1 MLDSQKTV
9 ANVVLDHSECAQVFQ
24 RHRIDF
30 CCKGGLTLE
39 DAARTKGVAL
49 DALLAD
55 LERAIS
61 QRRGDTP
68 AEADPRAL
76 STPRLVAH
84 IVSRHHEYL
93 RRVLPFVRALAEKV
107 GRVHGD
113 HNPSLRDLHVA
124 VEALS
129 ASLLPHLDEEESALF
144 PALMS
149 VKGETS
155 SPPSVTEQLSAM
167 TKEHLEVATLLERV
181 RAAADDFTLPP
192 WACNSYRTLFA
203 ELEQLERDVF
213 THVHL
218 ENHVLAPRF
227 AVS

>member
-1 MLDSQKTV
+1 MLDRQTTV

-39 DAARTKGVAL
+39 DAARSKGVAL
-49 DALLAD
+49 DALLTE
-55 LERAIS
+55 LERAIAE
-61 QRRGDTP
+61 RRGDAP
-68 AEADPRAL
+68 ADPRAL

-93 RRVLPFVRALAEKV
+93 RRVLPFARALAEKV

-113 HNPSLRDLHVA
+113 HNPKLRELHVA
-124 VEALS
+124 VEALVS
-129 ASLLPHLDEEESALF
+129 SLLSHLDEEENVLF
-144 PALMS
+144 PSLVAAKS
-149 VKGETS
+149 DAPATPEVAT
-155 SPPSVTEQLSAM
+155 QLSAM
-167 TKEHLEVATLLERV
+167 TREHLEVATLLERI

-192 WACNSYRTLFA
+192 WACNSYRTLFS
-203 ELEQLERDVF
+203 ELEQVERDVF